1 MSFTHTAVSTFLTKE
16 ECSEILN
23 FSLENLKLE
32 PSQLA
37 SYGSDVMNT
46 SVRKSNQVFYSYYK
60 KFPFLLEKM
69 TDLLNKHIKV
79 KGFDLDYEK
88 SEFQFTEYN
97 KGDHFSWHIDT
108 YGEKITN
115 YDRYCS
121 LVIQLNDT
129 YEEGNLELKTIEGD
143 ILTAEKGI
151 GNLILFFTQ
160 ISSNSVLVC
169 SVSKLI
175 NAYPVFS
182 RSLSKILILLKGG
195 VKSNSTSL
203 PSNVYIIIYFPNIA
217 KTI

>member
-23 FSLENLKLE
+23 FSLGNLKLE

-121 LVIQLNDT
+121 LVIQLNDA
-129 YEEGNLELKTIEGD
+129 YEEGDLQLKTIEGE

-151 GNLILFFTQ
+151 GNLILFLSDIEHRVAPVT
-160 ISSNSVLVC
+160 SGVRYTLVNW
-169 SVSKLI
+169 VKLVEKKD
-175 NAYPVFS
+175 Y
-182 RSLSKILILLKGG
+182 KKTLL
-195 VKSNSTSL
+195 
-203 PSNVYIIIYFPNIA
+203 
-217 KTI
+217 